1 MLQKSNAEDW
11 EEDLV
16 GVWISWIDGRQQ
28 FLALPP
34 QFESASA
41 FNPRTNRF
49 VGVSA
54 PALTEL
60 CTRTVFRLAFEPASY
75 TSVSQFLV
83 NGRPVCSVRDRAGG
97 EGRPT
102 GFGRSLGTTAKTRL
116 PATLLQRL
124 REGPSAYCA
133 ADGCGAA
140 LFTHAALL
148 LVTPGKRVHRM
159 ASAGLHRCE
168 TWGLS

>member
-1 MLQKSNAEDW
+1 M
-11 EEDLV
+11 
-16 GVWISWIDGRQQ
+16 
-28 FLALPP
+28 
-34 QFESASA
+34 
-41 FNPRTNRF
+41 
-49 VGVSA
+49 
-54 PALTEL
+54 
-60 CTRTVFRLAFEPASY
+60 FRLAFEPASY

-148 LVTPGKRVHRM
+148 LVTPGKRVEWQVHVEMRNFGPRLGVVPPSP
-159 ASAGLHRCE
+159 AAPIPFLPRVACHLF
-168 TWGLS
+168 TL